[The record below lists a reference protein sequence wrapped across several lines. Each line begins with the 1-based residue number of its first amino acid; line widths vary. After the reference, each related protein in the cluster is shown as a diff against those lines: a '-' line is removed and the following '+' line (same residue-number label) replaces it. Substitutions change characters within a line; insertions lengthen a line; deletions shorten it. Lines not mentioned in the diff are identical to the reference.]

1 MNSNNNYNKIVLRSR
16 NRSLMVEIYNEI
28 MIERG
33 KLLVKTI
40 ELPTRFAQRLLHGSI
55 LCIMVIDICLLI
67 IGTISILA

>member
-1 MNSNNNYNKIVLRSR
+1 
-16 NRSLMVEIYNEI
+16 MVEIFNEI

-55 LCIMVIDICLLI
+55 LCIMVIEICLLI